1 MGNTSHIAKFC
12 EGARAWN
19 AWRAENPAVTPDLR
33 DLVPHLGEKQLGPAH
48 GGPIDLNDAL
58 LNCANLHSA
67 TLLGARLNNA
77 DLRHANLALALLA
90 GADLS
95 FANLSN
101 AVLDH
106 ADLANVSLQGAI
118 IEGARLDLA
127 RNLAQTQIEKAHGDA
142 RTTLPP
148 HLQMP
153 DSWRASEHFAE
164 PDVPLGDDEEFHDY
178 QPHEVL
184 GLARGAGA
192 EAIRSAYLKL
202 AKKYHPD
209 LNAGDLIAERRFKKI
224 NEAYQQLI
232 LPAAPPPAQ
241 PRRGRGTTWGTA
253 MAMFLGALA
262 APSIALYSLGM
273 PPFKPEPRQATRVA
287 PSPAADAAMLTETG
301 RAPIEADYTGALPS
315 SPAEM
320 AASGKSD
327 RGPLAETPNPPAA
340 QSEPLQPPTPQT
352 EERSAASADAPP
364 APPPETA
371 SSGKSDRGS
380 PAETPNPPAA
390 QSERLRPPTP
400 QTEERGA
407 TSADAP
413 PATPPALPIPSPPE
427 RLAALQP
434 PSLASAETRIEPAQE
449 EWKMLQ
455 RSSELQALNN
465 FIQRYRERPA
475 ADEARSRFKNIV
487 AGLDKVDELQKF
499 VRETT
504 SDSPERMLAKSQ
516 LAMLVEKE
524 VSDADHRAWNETRER
539 GTVAALRA
547 YLLSYPDGEHAPQA
561 EERLS
566 DLEEASSRKK
576 DAAAWVK
583 AARNGTRS
591 SYEAYLDAQPEGQY
605 VALARRKIAALSATE
620 ATAQKDKDHAAWR
633 KANRERT
640 PRAYGAYLEA
650 YPNGQ
655 YASIAQETLDRGDQ
669 SPRPG
674 PRRAASDV
682 PRAPYRSEPRW
693 PSPDEPFIERIQ
705 RP

>member
-19 AWRAENPAVTPDLR
+19 AWRAENPAITPDLR

-127 RNLAQTQIEKAHGDA
+127 RNLAQTQIDEAHGDA

-178 QPHEVL
+178 EPHEVL

-209 LNAGDLIAERRFKKI
+209 LNASDLIAERRFKKI

-273 PPFKPEPRQATRVA
+273 PPFKPEPRQATRIA
-287 PSPAADAAMLTETG
+287 PSPAADVAMLTETG

-352 EERSAASADAPP
+352 EERSA
-364 APPPETA
+364 
-371 SSGKSDRGS
+371 
-380 PAETPNPPAA
+380 
-390 QSERLRPPTP
+390 
-400 QTEERGA
+400 
-407 TSADAP
+407 TSADVP
-413 PATPPALPIPSPPE
+413 PATPPALPIPIPAPWPPE

-434 PSLASAETRIEPAQE
+434 PSPASAETPTEPAEE
-449 EWKMLQ
+449 EWKTLQ

-650 YPNGQ
+650 YPDGQ